1 LGEYWHNDNLFFVN
15 DNLRKFFVFETLT
28 ALSPDPILGL
38 SAAFKKDPNPY
49 KIDLGVGVYKDE
61 QGNTPILDS
70 VAQAQNMLLASE
82 TSKVYIT
89 PQGNQ
94 GYIDGM
100 LSLLLGDKSPV
111 LAHKRVAAVQAPG
124 GCGALRILAELL
136 MRIDENT
143 TVWVSD
149 PTWANHMPLLGDAGL
164 TLKTYP
170 YFDKNTATIKF
181 DEMMD
186 CLSNVGAN
194 DVVLLHGCCHN
205 PTGADLTKE
214 QWQEVAL
221 LASKIGFLPFVDIAY
236 QGFGDGIDED
246 AFGLRLLAEHVDEV
260 IVAASCSKNFGLYR
274 ERVGLAAI
282 ICKDEKTKDIAQSQI
297 QSVARGIY
305 SMPPSYGGALVDII
319 LREQTLYN
327 MWVSEV
333 NAMRERMANLRQLLV
348 TNLHQQNIDKDFSF
362 INSQKGMFSFLCI
375 PAQQV
380 QLLRDEHSVYFVDS
394 SRVNIAG
401 INHSNV
407 EALAKAIAQ
416 TL

>member
-1 LGEYWHNDNLFFVN
+1 M
-15 DNLRKFFVFETLT
+15 FESLS

-38 SAAFKKDPNPY
+38 SAAFKKDTNPA

-61 QGNTPILDS
+61 QGVTPILDC
-70 VAQAQNMLLASE
+70 VAQAQQMLLASE

-94 GYIDGM
+94 GYINGM
-100 LSLLLGDKSPV
+100 VELLLGQNSPV
-111 LAHKRVAAVQAPG
+111 ITSDRVAAVQAPG

-136 MRIDENT
+136 MRVNENT
-143 TVWVSD
+143 KVWVSD
-149 PTWANHMPLLGDAGL
+149 PTWANHIPLLGDAGL
-164 TLKTYP
+164 DLHVYP
-170 YFDKNTATIKF
+170 YFDKATASIKF

-186 CLSNVGAN
+186 CLSKVSSD
-194 DVVLLHGCCHN
+194 DVVLFHGCCHN
-205 PTGADLTKE
+205 PTGADLTKD
-214 QWQEVAL
+214 QWQQLTAL
-221 LASKIGFLPFVDIAY
+221 ANKVGFLPFIDIAY

-246 AFGLRLLAEHVDEV
+246 AFGLRLMAENLDEV

-282 ICKDEKTKDIAQSQI
+282 ICKERSTKDIAQSQI

-319 LREQTLYN
+319 LNNKNLN
-327 MWVSEV
+327 DMWVNEV
-333 NAMRERMANLRQLLV
+333 EAMRTRMAELRAMLV
-348 TNLHQQNIDKDFSF
+348 THLENQNVDKDFSF
-362 INSQKGMFSFLCI
+362 INQQKGMFSFLCI
-375 PAQQV
+375 PPEQV
-380 QLLRDEHSVYFVDS
+380 QALRKDHAIYFVDS

-401 INHSNV
+401 INRKNV
-407 EALAKAIAQ
+407 SVLAKAIAQ

>member
-1 LGEYWHNDNLFFVN
+1 
-15 DNLRKFFVFETLT
+15 VFETLT
-28 ALSPDPILGL
+28 ALPPDSILGL
-38 SAAFKKDPNPY
+38 SAAFKKDPNPH

-61 QGNTPILDS
+61 QGNTPILEC
-70 VAQAQNMLLASE
+70 VASAQHLLLASE

-94 GYIDGM
+94 GFIDGM
-100 LSLLLGDKSPV
+100 LRLLLGENSSV
-111 LAHKRVAAVQAPG
+111 LNHNRVAAVQAPG

-136 MRIDENT
+136 IRIDENT

-170 YFDKNTATIKF
+170 YFDKDTASIKF
-181 DEMMD
+181 DDMMD
-186 CLSNVGAN
+186 CLSKVGPN

-205 PTGADLTKE
+205 PTGADLSKE
-214 QWQEVAL
+214 QWQDVAA
-221 LASKIGFLPFVDIAY
+221 LAAKVGFLPFVDTAY
-236 QGFGDGIDED
+236 QGFGDGIEED
-246 AFGLRLLAEHVDEV
+246 TYGLRLLVDSVDEV

-282 ICKDEKTKDIAQSQI
+282 ICKNEKTRDIAQSQI

-319 LREQTLYN
+319 LNDKALYTTWTN
-327 MWVSEV
+327 EV
-333 NAMRERMANLRQLLV
+333 NAMRVRMATLRQMLV
-348 TNLHQQNIDKDFSF
+348 TNLQQQKIDKDFSF
-362 INSQKGMFSFLCI
+362 INAQKGMFSFLCI
-375 PAQQV
+375 PPQQV
-380 QLLRDEHSVYFVDS
+380 QQLRDEHSIYFVDS

-401 INHSNV
+401 INRNNV
-407 EALAKAIAQ
+407 ETLAKAIAQ

>member
-1 LGEYWHNDNLFFVN
+1 M
-15 DNLRKFFVFETLT
+15 FETLP

-38 SAAFKKDPNPY
+38 SAAFKQDPNPM

-61 QGNTPILDS
+61 QGTTPILDS
-70 VAQAQNMLLASE
+70 VAKAQRLLLASE

-100 LSLLLGDKSPV
+100 LDLLLGKDSPV
-111 LAHKRVAAVQAPG
+111 LSNSRAAAVQAPG

-136 MRIDENT
+136 MRVDENT

-170 YFDKNTATIKF
+170 YFDKDTAKIKF

-186 CLSNVGAN
+186 CLSKVSAN

-205 PTGADLTKE
+205 PTGADLSKE
-214 QWQEVAL
+214 QWQEVAN
-221 LASKIGFLPFVDIAY
+221 LAAKVGFLPFVDIAY
-236 QGFGDGIDED
+236 QGFGDGLEQD
-246 AFGLRLLAEHVDEV
+246 AFGLRLLAESVDEV
-260 IVAASCSKNFGLYR
+260 IIAASCSKNFGLYR

-319 LREQTLYN
+319 LNNKDLYN
-327 MWVSEV
+327 TWSSEV
-333 NAMRERMANLRQLLV
+333 EHMRNRMILLREMLVSNLNNQD
-348 TNLHQQNIDKDFSF
+348 IDKDFSF
-362 INSQKGMFSFLCI
+362 INTQKGMFSFLCI
-375 PAQQV
+375 PPEQV
-380 QLLRDEHSVYFVDS
+380 QLLRKEHSIYFVDS

-401 INHSNV
+401 INHNNV
-407 EALAKAIAQ
+407 EILAKAIAQ